1 MRYSRPKIRI
11 IPNFL
16 KILMKIISLLTL
28 SMLAGCMGI
37 NEYRTTGT
45 FIEDFSI
52 ERKVSSLLK
61 NDKELKEKTNVS
73 ATSYNETLLLTGQV
87 PNQRL
92 RNLVINRASKIRK
105 VKKVHDYL
113 TIAAPSSI
121 ISRSNDGYLTTKVK
135 TRILATAIFKK
146 DKNVEADRIKVVTEN
161 SIVYLLGV
169 LTKQQAKTASKIAR
183 QTPGVQKVVSLWEL
197 L

>member
-1 MRYSRPKIRI
+1 
-11 IPNFL
+11 
-16 KILMKIISLLTL
+16 MKLSYLTL
-28 SMLAGCMGI
+28 FLILSGCVGI

-52 ERKVSSLLK
+52 ERKVSGFLK
-61 NDKELKEKTNVS
+61 KDPELNGKTNVN

-87 PNQRL
+87 PSKAL
-92 RNLVINRASKIRK
+92 RDLVVNKASQIRK

-113 TIAAPSSI
+113 SIAAPSSM
-121 ISRSNDGYLTTKVK
+121 ISRSNDSYLTTKVR
-135 TRILATAIFKK
+135 TRILATAIFSK

-161 SIVYLLGV
+161 SVVFLLGV
-169 LTKQQAKTASKIAR
+169 LTKKQASTASSFAR
-183 QTPGVQKVVSLWEL
+183 KTPGVQRVVARWEL

>member
-1 MRYSRPKIRI
+1 MKLSY
-11 IPNFL
+11 
-16 KILMKIISLLTL
+16 LMLFFVL
-28 SMLAGCMGI
+28 SGCMGI

-52 ERKVSSLLK
+52 ERKVSGFLK
-61 NDKELKEKTNVS
+61 DDPELNEKTNIN

-87 PNQRL
+87 PSEAL
-92 RNLVINRASKIRK
+92 RDLVVNRASKIRK

-113 TIAAPSSI
+113 TLAAPSSM
-121 ISRSNDGYLTTKVK
+121 ISRSNDSYLTTKVK

-161 SIVYLLGV
+161 SVVFLLGV
-169 LTKQQAKTASKIAR
+169 LTKTQASTASSIAR
-183 QTPGVQKVVSLWEL
+183 KTPGVQKVVSLWEL